1 MVFFYL
7 SLSIVPWHVGEVFD
21 SLDDRC
27 AYWDTLPKSIVNEH
41 LPIGDI
47 KVRDND
53 VFYMTKEWRNAIKAK
68 RYQVPSKY
76 RKLWRSS
83 TLVKPQDMTR
93 LTQEYLKSEA
103 ENYSTIA

>member
-1 MVFFYL
+1 MQFFWYPFKEKFL
-7 SLSIVPWHVGEVFD
+7 TRWMIGM
-21 SLDDRC
+21 RT
-27 AYWDTLPKSIVNEH
+27 AWDTLPKSIVNEH
-41 LPIGDI
+41 LPIGDM

-53 VFYMTKEWRNAIKAK
+53 VFYMTKEWKNAIKAK

-83 TLVKPQDMTR
+83 TLVKPQPMTR